1 VRDEYDKVWYT
12 NFCSSPLHVHRKIK
26 REVIEKEKEAFEGRR
41 VQSLFKLIE
50 RKKVQHNLYEFVRH
64 SCKRFREARSMKTAE
79 GKHQQP
85 HQKH

>member
-1 VRDEYDKVWYT
+1 
-12 NFCSSPLHVHRKIK
+12 
-26 REVIEKEKEAFEGRR
+26 

>member
-1 VRDEYDKVWYT
+1 MPA
-12 NFCSSPLHVHRKIK
+12 CRKIK

-64 SCKRFREARSMKTAE
+64 SCKRWHMQRAE
-79 GKHQQP
+79 SKAQQ
-85 HQKH
+85 HKQQQAAQKRMT